1 MVPWT
6 PFNHWEGP
14 PIASLQRETLGK
26 GGSPAVLSRSPQ
38 RHPSLPASRQRI
50 YSKIIALTPLAIL
63 MAFST
68 PKQTR
73 ENYRSRFWAMEIN
86 HLLHENF
93 GQWYDF
99 PSGCEPNT
107 LPGFL
112 WSSAFVWKINWH
124 IRRPSLSDLPRVH
137 LLLLLSE
144 MEVLKLWSQD
154 ILLEKACPSFPRPPR
169 LGKPWQYSPTPQKYQ
184 STVYSVY
191 EQVSSSIVN
200 ICETY
205 YK

>member
-99 PSGCEPNT
+99 PSGYEPNT

-112 WSSAFVWKINWH
+112 WSSAFVWKINWSSTSPPFVTSFWNGSAEAVVTRH
-124 IRRPSLSDLPRVH
+124 FAWESRPKLSKTTEIRKTLTVFSNSTEIPEHS
-137 LLLLLSE
+137 
-144 MEVLKLWSQD
+144 
-154 ILLEKACPSFPRPPR
+154 IL
-169 LGKPWQYSPTPQKYQ
+169 GVWT
-184 STVYSVY
+184 SVIFY
-191 EQVSSSIVN
+191 
-200 ICETY
+200 C
-205 YK
+205 